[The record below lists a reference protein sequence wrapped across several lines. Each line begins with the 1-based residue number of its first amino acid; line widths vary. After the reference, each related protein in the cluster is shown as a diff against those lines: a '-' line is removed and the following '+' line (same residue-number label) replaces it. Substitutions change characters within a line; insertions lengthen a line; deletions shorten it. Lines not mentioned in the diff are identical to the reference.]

1 MTWKQMK
8 FATTPA
14 RRPLI
19 ALTVGLAA
27 FLGTPASA
35 VAAPPEGAYW
45 HTRALTTSTHPWR
58 FGTKSDPY
66 SLVEQR
72 VDETWTAPDGRAWFG
87 YRELATLP
95 QSAAGK
101 KAWQRDG
108 SPAKWSESIDG
119 KTVKL
124 STQPSQGHVVQARK
138 QTSFQ
143 LAGQFLTY
151 DEVQRL
157 PADPN
162 RLKDWLTRAGQASR
176 IPEQAMGTWL
186 TSNLPQ
192 ILHTLP
198 APKEVR
204 AAAYQALLTMPG
216 VRAEGNATDTLGR
229 SGAAVLIRE
238 NGDKDETSTR
248 LIIDTGRMVLLS
260 ESQTVTLNGKPLM
273 PKSYKTLIE
282 VGWTNSP
289 PTAPAL
295 P

>member
-1 MTWKQMK
+1 MK

-14 RRPLI
+14 RRSLI
-19 ALTVGLAA
+19 ALSVGLAA
-27 FLGTPASA
+27 FLGTPAAA

-45 HTRALTTSTHPWR
+45 HTRALTLTTHPWR

-72 VDETWTAPDGRAWFG
+72 VDETWTAPDGRTWSG

-95 QSAAGK
+95 KSAADR

-124 STQPSQGHVVQARK
+124 FTHPYHGHVAQVRN

-143 LAGQFLTY
+143 LAGQWLTY

-162 RLKDWLTRAGQASR
+162 RLKDWLTRAGQVSR
-176 IPEQAMGTWL
+176 IPEQAIGRWL
-186 TSNLPQ
+186 TSTLPE
-192 ILHTLP
+192 ILYTIP

-216 VRAEGNATDTLGR
+216 VHAEGNATDTLGR

-238 NGDKDETSTR
+238 SGGGDETLETMR
-248 LIIDTGRMVLLS
+248 LVVDTGRMVLLS
-260 ESQTVTLNGKPLM
+260 ESQTMTLNGKLFV
-273 PKSYKTLIE
+273 PKSDKTLIE